1 MSDQRPHVVQYVT
14 EGRDNFAA
22 LRPQQ
27 EGRSGLPNKMHTIMH
42 IAALL
47 TTCTAAA
54 TYTSAFS
61 TIESVESAVA
71 IASGILLELSPQQL
85 IDCMPNPKHCGGRGG
100 CEGATQSLGFEY
112 VRQQGLADLNQYPY
126 CMSDGKCKYYN
137 SSMHAAGIK
146 GWVQL
151 PTNNYT
157 ALMHAVATV
166 GPISISVDASGW
178 QHYSGGVYNHPGSD
192 IVHAVLL
199 VGYGIDDE
207 LGDYWLVRN
216 SWGSDWGEDGYIRLK
231 RNGEGK
237 EPCNQDTHPGDGY
250 ACKPLPK
257 SVTVCGM
264 DGILSDSSCPTGAYI
279 GGGPGL

>member
-112 VRQQGLADLNQYPY
+112 VRQQGGSFL
-126 CMSDGKCKYYN
+126 
-137 SSMHAAGIK
+137 
-146 GWVQL
+146 
-151 PTNNYT
+151 
-157 ALMHAVATV
+157 
-166 GPISISVDASGW
+166 ISRSV
-178 QHYSGGVYNHPGSD
+178 
-192 IVHAVLL
+192 
-199 VGYGIDDE
+199 
-207 LGDYWLVRN
+207 
-216 SWGSDWGEDGYIRLK
+216 
-231 RNGEGK
+231 
-237 EPCNQDTHPGDGY
+237 
-250 ACKPLPK
+250 
-257 SVTVCGM
+257 
-264 DGILSDSSCPTGAYI
+264 
-279 GGGPGL
+279 GGPGRWKSWVGGRKQKTKNRGGAGAQPSEPVPVEEKNQILAMQFHELDSKPKSRE